1 MIGGQKS
8 WNPSVQ
14 VQQCVGHKWTCLY
27 LEQLILENTV
37 HVGCLSIETFRD
49 GVFVYLPDKDKMA
62 RFMSFL
68 EDVVLQK
75 LNVHIL
81 I

>member
-1 MIGGQKS
+1 M
-8 WNPSVQ
+8 Q

-37 HVGCLSIETFRD
+37 HVGCLSIDTVRD

>member
-1 MIGGQKS
+1 M
-8 WNPSVQ
+8 
-14 VQQCVGHKWTCLY
+14 
-27 LEQLILENTV
+27 
-37 HVGCLSIETFRD
+37 HVGCLSIETFKD

-75 LNVHIL
+75 VNVHIL

>member
-1 MIGGQKS
+1 M
-8 WNPSVQ
+8 
-14 VQQCVGHKWTCLY
+14 Y

-68 EDVVLQK
+68 EDAVLQRV
-75 LNVHIL
+75 NVLIL
-81 I
+81 L

>member
-1 MIGGQKS
+1 MISGQKS

-14 VQQCVGHKWTCLY
+14 VRQCVGHKWTCLY

-37 HVGCLSIETFRD
+37 HVGCLSIDTFRD

-75 LNVHIL
+75 VDVLIL
-81 I
+81 L